1 MKEKV
6 NRDAKS
12 YTIARLAQAAG
23 VHVETIRYYQ
33 RLNLLPEPRRPVGGI
48 RRYTQTDAERLR
60 FIKRAREMG
69 FALTEVA
76 GLLSLRKRPS
86 CSTTREV
93 AATNLRLVDAR
104 IRKLRKL
111 RQELARL
118 VAACDA
124 NKQDASCPV
133 IRSLSS

>member
-1 MKEKV
+1 VKGKLKRNAE
-6 NRDAKS
+6 S
-12 YTIARLAQAAG
+12 YTIARLAEAAG
-23 VHVETIRYYQ
+23 VNVETVRYYQ
-33 RLNLLPEPRRPVGGI
+33 RLKLVPEPRKPLGGI
-48 RRYTQTDAERLR
+48 RHYAEADAERLR
-60 FIKRAREMG
+60 FIRRAREMG
-69 FALTEVA
+69 FTLTEVA
-76 GLLSLRKRPS
+76 SLLTLRKRPS

-111 RQELARL
+111 RQELALL